1 MTKNELV
8 SRLCK
13 IEGKKS
19 QIKVGDM
26 REVVGVLEA
35 MFADDLYNSG
45 FEIAFA
51 PENEKTM
58 RALIPGINKKLK
70 ALKAAENKKSK

>member
-1 MTKNELV
+1 
-8 SRLCK
+8 
-13 IEGKKS
+13 
-19 QIKVGDM
+19 M

-35 MFADDLYNSG
+35 LFADDLYNSG